1 MNTLARH
8 SILDPA
14 DMVIKSHCLIYV
26 FTVNLTYSSSSSSS
40 NKKEEQ
46 LDSTFITHT

>member
-26 FTVNLTYSSSSSSS
+26 FTVNLTYSSSSS